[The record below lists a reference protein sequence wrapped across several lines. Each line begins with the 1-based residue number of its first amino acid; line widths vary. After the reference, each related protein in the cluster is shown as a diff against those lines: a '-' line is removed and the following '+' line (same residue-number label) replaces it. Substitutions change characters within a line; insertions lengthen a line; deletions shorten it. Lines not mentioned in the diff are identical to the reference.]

1 MRAAG
6 VFRLAVALLATVAT
20 ISACG
25 QAATGA
31 QAVPSPASC
40 APQASQPKGACVS
53 QGFRISGELTGTV
66 ADAFVEEQCA
76 PPLLGD
82 AVSLTVMHFDLA
94 GNHYKLSVDPGG
106 STRFLEQPLTVTQ
119 TGASTVARL
128 ELTDRGTA
136 PALPTWVSTS
146 GSLLIDSS
154 GTGGM
159 LSLSLLAQ
167 NTSGARPLRLDG
179 AWHCAPPVVAP
190 SPSPGPCS
198 ALISAAHPEGTD
210 LSQLNAAQCHAVSLD
225 FSGALS
231 GHADQAAVLAPA
243 ADLQAG
249 CNRSAQ
255 LLTTR
260 LATALGGRIVV
271 IGIHLHRDPLRGEI
285 SAGPYPDP
293 GFLEALDGTPIA
305 VSAGRLSW
313 SYTSGT
319 VTLDPDLGGAG
330 VWTRTSSAERPS
342 SARQF
347 TSAVGGA
354 AHDWHLEQDKRGPCP
369 ASPGRLG
376 GSFEQPR

>member
-6 VFRLAVALLATVAT
+6 VIRLVVGLLATVAA
-20 ISACG
+20 ISGCG
-25 QAATGA
+25 PAAPRA

-66 ADAFVEEQCA
+66 ALAFVDEQCA

-94 GNHYKLSVDPGG
+94 GNHYKLSLDPGG
-106 STRFLEQPLTVTQ
+106 STRFLEQPLTVPQ

-136 PALPTWVSTS
+136 PALPAWVSTS
-146 GSLLIDSS
+146 GSLLVDGS
-154 GTGGM
+154 GTGGT
-159 LSLSLLAQ
+159 LNLSLLAQ
-167 NTSGARPLRLDG
+167 NTNGARTLRLDG
-179 AWHCAPPVVAP
+179 AWRCAPPVVAG

-198 ALISAAHPEGTD
+198 ALSSAAHPEGTGVTQ
-210 LSQLNAAQCHAVSLD
+210 LSAAQCHTVSLD
-225 FSGALS
+225 LAGALS

-255 LLTTR
+255 ILTTR
-260 LATALGGRIVV
+260 LATAFNGRIVI

-305 VSAGRLSW
+305 VSAGRLNW
-313 SYTSGT
+313 TYKSGS
-319 VTLDPDLGGAG
+319 VTLDPDLN
-330 VWTRTSSAERPS
+330 
-342 SARQF
+342 
-347 TSAVGGA
+347 
-354 AHDWHLEQDKRGPCP
+354 
-369 ASPGRLG
+369 G
-376 GSFEQPR
+376 GSVDADLSGGTPEFGESVHITGRWRCA

>member
-6 VFRLAVALLATVAT
+6 IIRLVVASLAAVAT

-25 QAATGA
+25 PAATKA
-31 QAVPSPASC
+31 QAVPSTASC

-66 ADAFVEEQCA
+66 ADAFVDEQCA

-94 GNHYKLSVDPGG
+94 GNHYKLSLDPGG

-136 PALPTWVSTS
+136 PVLPAWVSTS
-146 GSLLIDSS
+146 GSLLVDGS
-154 GTGGM
+154 GTSGT
-159 LSLSLLAQ
+159 LNLSLLAQ
-167 NTSGARPLRLDG
+167 NTRAARPLRLDG
-179 AWHCAPPVVAP
+179 AWRCAPSVVAA
-190 SPSPGPCS
+190 SPSLGPCS
-198 ALISAAHPEGTD
+198 ALTSAVHPDGAD
-210 LSQLNAAQCHAVSLD
+210 VSQLSPQQCHAVSLD

-243 ADLQAG
+243 ADLEAS

-255 LLTTR
+255 ILTTR
-260 LATALGGRIVV
+260 LATALNGRIVV

-293 GFLEALDGTPIA
+293 GFLEALDGTPVAI
-305 VSAGRLSW
+305 SAGRLNW
-313 SYTSGT
+313 TYKAGN
-319 VTLDPDLGGAG
+319 VTLDPDLN
-330 VWTRTSSAERPS
+330 
-342 SARQF
+342 
-347 TSAVGGA
+347 
-354 AHDWHLEQDKRGPCP
+354 
-369 ASPGRLG
+369 G
-376 GSFEQPR
+376 GSLDADLSGGTPEFGESVHVTGRWRCA

>member
-6 VFRLAVALLATVAT
+6 VIRLVVALLAAVAT

-25 QAATGA
+25 QAATRT
-31 QAVPSPASC
+31 QAVPRPASC
-40 APQASQPKGACVS
+40 AAQASQPNGACVS
-53 QGFRISGELTGTV
+53 QGFRISGELSGIV
-66 ADAFVEEQCA
+66 ADAFVDEQCA

-82 AVSLTVMHFDLA
+82 ALSLTIMHFDLA
-94 GNHYKLSVDPGG
+94 GNHYELSLDPGG
-106 STRFLEQPLTVTQ
+106 STRFLERPLTVPQIGT
-119 TGASTVARL
+119 STVARL

-136 PALPTWVSTS
+136 PALPAWVSTG
-146 GSLLIDSS
+146 GSLLIDGS

-159 LSLSLLAQ
+159 LNLSLLAQ

-179 AWHCAPPVVAP
+179 PWHCARPVVAA

-198 ALISAAHPEGTD
+198 ALTSAAHPEGTD
-210 LSQLNAAQCHAVSLD
+210 VSQLGAAQCHAVSLD

-231 GHADQAAVLAPA
+231 GHADLAEVLAQA

-255 LLTTR
+255 ILTTR

-293 GFLEALDGTPIA
+293 GFLEALDGTPVAI
-305 VSAGRLSW
+305 SAGRLNWTYKAGNVS
-313 SYTSGT
+313 
-319 VTLDPDLGGAG
+319 LDPDLN
-330 VWTRTSSAERPS
+330 
-342 SARQF
+342 
-347 TSAVGGA
+347 
-354 AHDWHLEQDKRGPCP
+354 
-369 ASPGRLG
+369 G
-376 GSFEQPR
+376 GSLDADLAGGTPEVGESVHITGKWRCA